1 MTKLLLVRHGQ
12 SEWNAMGRWQGK
24 ANPPLTDLGK
34 EQALIAAKKLP
45 DFSILASS
53 DLVRARETAEIFA
66 KAHDKDSNDILI
78 EPQVQERDAGEFSGL
93 TRDEIDKKFPGYLA
107 QNRWPSGWEPDDVL
121 IKRLR
126 EGLGRII
133 TSSTESD
140 SIVVVTHGG
149 CIYALESLLG
159 EEYRRISNLGG
170 RWFELIDDEFYLGER
185 IQLLDPDEE
194 TYPDQILSLIHI

>member
-34 EQALIAAKKLP
+34 EQALLAAKRLP

-66 KAHDKDSNDILI
+66 NAHNKKPSDIFI

-93 TRDEIDKKFPGYLA
+93 TRGEIDKKFPGYLA

-133 TSSTESD
+133 ASSTESD

-159 EEYRRISNLGG
+159 EEYSRISNLGG
-170 RWFELIDDEFYLGER
+170 RWFELIDHEFFLGER
-185 IQLLDPDEE
+185 VQLLDPDEE
-194 TYPDQILSLIHI
+194 TYPDQI

>member
-45 DFSILASS
+45 NFSILASS

-170 RWFELIDDEFYLGER
+170 RWFELKDDEFYLGER

-194 TYPDQILSLIHI
+194 TYPDQI

>member
-34 EQALIAAKKLP
+34 EQALLAAKKLP

-93 TRDEIDKKFPGYLA
+93 TRDEIDKRFPDYLA
-107 QNRWPSGWEPDDVL
+107 QKRWPSGWEPDDVL

-133 TSSTESD
+133 ASSTESD

-194 TYPDQILSLIHI
+194 TYPDQI

>member
-12 SEWNAMGRWQGK
+12 SEWNALGRWQGK

-45 DFSILASS
+45 NFSILASS

-133 TSSTESD
+133 ASSTESD

-194 TYPDQILSLIHI
+194 TYPDQI

>member
-45 DFSILASS
+45 NFSILASS

-66 KAHDKDSNDILI
+66 KAHDKEPNDILI

-194 TYPDQILSLIHI
+194 TYPDQI

>member
-45 DFSILASS
+45 NFSILASS

-133 TSSTESD
+133 ASSTESD

-194 TYPDQILSLIHI
+194 TYPDQI

>member
-34 EQALIAAKKLP
+34 EQALIASKKLP
-45 DFSILASS
+45 NFSILASS

-194 TYPDQILSLIHI
+194 TYPDQI

>member
-12 SEWNAMGRWQGK
+12 SEWNAMGRRQGK

-34 EQALIAAKKLP
+34 EQALLAAKKLP

-149 CIYALESLLG
+149 CIYALENLLG

-194 TYPDQILSLIHI
+194 TYPDQI

>member
-1 MTKLLLVRHGQ
+1 
-12 SEWNAMGRWQGK
+12 MGRWQGK
-24 ANPPLTDLGK
+24 ANPPLTNLGK
-34 EQALIAAKKLP
+34 EQALLAAKKLP

-66 KAHDKDSNDILI
+66 RAHDKEPNDIFI

-107 QNRWPSGWEPDDVL
+107 QQRWPSGWEPDDVL

-133 TSSTESD
+133 ASSTGSD

-170 RWFELIDDEFYLGER
+170 RWFEVINNEFYLGER

-194 TYPDQILSLIHI
+194 TYPDQI

>member
-34 EQALIAAKKLP
+34 EQALLAAKKLP

-53 DLVRARETAEIFA
+53 DLGRARETAEIFA
-66 KAHDKDSNDILI
+66 KAHDKESNDILI

-133 TSSTESD
+133 ASSTESD

-194 TYPDQILSLIHI
+194 TYPDQI

>member
-140 SIVVVTHGG
+140 SIDVVTHGG

-194 TYPDQILSLIHI
+194 TYPDQI

>member
-34 EQALIAAKKLP
+34 EQALLAAEKLP

-194 TYPDQILSLIHI
+194 TFPDQI

>member
-24 ANPPLTDLGK
+24 AHPPLTDLGK

-45 DFSILASS
+45 NFSILASS

-133 TSSTESD
+133 ASSTESD

-194 TYPDQILSLIHI
+194 TYPDQI

>member
-45 DFSILASS
+45 NFSILASS

-133 TSSTESD
+133 ASSTESD

-194 TYPDQILSLIHI
+194 TFPDQI

>member
-24 ANPPLTDLGK
+24 ANPPLTNLGK
-34 EQALIAAKKLP
+34 EQALLAAKKLP
-45 DFSILASS
+45 EFSILASS

-66 KAHDKDSNDILI
+66 RAHDKEPNDIFI

-107 QNRWPSGWEPDDVL
+107 QQRWPSGWEPDDVL

-133 TSSTESD
+133 ASSTGSD

-170 RWFELIDDEFYLGER
+170 RWFELINDEFYLGER

-194 TYPDQILSLIHI
+194 TYPDQI

>member
-66 KAHDKDSNDILI
+66 RAHDKEPNDILI

-133 TSSTESD
+133 ASSTESD

-170 RWFELIDDEFYLGER
+170 RWFELKDDEFYLGER

-194 TYPDQILSLIHI
+194 TYPDQI

>member
-34 EQALIAAKKLP
+34 EQALLAAKKLP

-66 KAHDKDSNDILI
+66 KAHDKESNDILI

-133 TSSTESD
+133 ASSTESD

-194 TYPDQILSLIHI
+194 TYPDQI

>member
-66 KAHDKDSNDILI
+66 KAHDKESNDILI

-121 IKRLR
+121 IMRLR

-133 TSSTESD
+133 ASSTESD

-170 RWFELIDDEFYLGER
+170 RWFELKDDEFYLGER

-194 TYPDQILSLIHI
+194 TYPDQI

>member
-126 EGLGRII
+126 KGLGRII
-133 TSSTESD
+133 ASSTESD

-194 TYPDQILSLIHI
+194 TYPDQI

>member
-34 EQALIAAKKLP
+34 EQALLAAKKLP

-133 TSSTESD
+133 ASSTESD

-170 RWFELIDDEFYLGER
+170 RWFELKDDEFYLGER

-194 TYPDQILSLIHI
+194 TYPDQI

>member
-53 DLVRARETAEIFA
+53 DLVRARETPEIFA

-133 TSSTESD
+133 ASSTESD

-170 RWFELIDDEFYLGER
+170 RWFELIDNEFYLGER

-194 TYPDQILSLIHI
+194 TYPDQI

>member
-34 EQALIAAKKLP
+34 EQALLAAKKLP

-66 KAHDKDSNDILI
+66 RAHNKDPNGIFI

-126 EGLGRII
+126 EGLGRI
-133 TSSTESD
+133 TASSTESD

-159 EEYRRISNLGG
+159 EVYRRISNLGG

-185 IQLLDPDEE
+185 VQLLDPDEE
-194 TYPDQILSLIHI
+194 TYPDQI

>member
-1 MTKLLLVRHGQ
+1 MTKLLLIRHGQ

-34 EQALIAAKKLP
+34 EQALLAAKKLP

-66 KAHDKDSNDILI
+66 RANNKEPNDIFI

-133 TSSTESD
+133 ASSTESD

-170 RWFELIDDEFYLGER
+170 RWFELKDDEFYRGER

-194 TYPDQILSLIHI
+194 TYPDQI

>member
-45 DFSILASS
+45 NFSILASS

-170 RWFELIDDEFYLGER
+170 RWFELKDDKFYLGER

-194 TYPDQILSLIHI
+194 TYPDQI

>member
-34 EQALIAAKKLP
+34 EQALLAAKKLP

-66 KAHDKDSNDILI
+66 KAHDKESNDILI

-133 TSSTESD
+133 TSSTEAD

-194 TYPDQILSLIHI
+194 TYPDQI

>member
-194 TYPDQILSLIHI
+194 TYPDQI

>member
-34 EQALIAAKKLP
+34 EQALLAAKKLP
-45 DFSILASS
+45 YFSILASS

-133 TSSTESD
+133 ASSTGSD

-194 TYPDQILSLIHI
+194 TYPDQI

>member
-12 SEWNAMGRWQGK
+12 SEWNALGRWQGK

-45 DFSILASS
+45 NFSILASS

-170 RWFELIDDEFYLGER
+170 RWFELKDDKFYLGER

-194 TYPDQILSLIHI
+194 TYPDQI

>member
-34 EQALIAAKKLP
+34 EQALLAAKKLP
-45 DFSILASS
+45 DFSTLASS
-53 DLVRARETAEIFA
+53 DLVRAKETAEIFA

-194 TYPDQILSLIHI
+194 TYPDQI

>member
-45 DFSILASS
+45 NFSILASS

-194 TYPDQILSLIHI
+194 TYPDQS

>member
-1 MTKLLLVRHGQ
+1 
-12 SEWNAMGRWQGK
+12 MGRWQGK

-34 EQALIAAKKLP
+34 EQALLAAKKLP

-66 KAHDKDSNDILI
+66 RAHNKDPNGIFI

-107 QNRWPSGWEPDDVL
+107 QNRWPNGWEPDDVL

-133 TSSTESD
+133 ASSTESG

-170 RWFELIDDEFYLGER
+170 RWFELTEDEFYLGER
-185 IQLLDPDEE
+185 VQLLDPDEE
-194 TYPDQILSLIHI
+194 TYPDQI

>member
-24 ANPPLTDLGK
+24 ATPPLTDLGK
-34 EQALIAAKKLP
+34 EQALLAAKKLP

-133 TSSTESD
+133 ASSTGSD

-194 TYPDQILSLIHI
+194 TYPDQI

>member
-34 EQALIAAKKLP
+34 EQALIEAKQLP

-53 DLVRARETAEIFA
+53 DLVRARETAQIYG

-93 TRDEIDKKFPGYLA
+93 TRDEIEKKFPGYLA
-107 QNRWPSGWEPDDVL
+107 HNRWPSGWEPDDVL

-126 EGLGRII
+126 EALGRII

-194 TYPDQILSLIHI
+194 TYPDQI

>member
-12 SEWNAMGRWQGK
+12 SEWNGMGRWQGK

-34 EQALIAAKKLP
+34 EQALLAAKKLP

-66 KAHDKDSNDILI
+66 RAHDKEPNDILI

-133 TSSTESD
+133 ASSTESD

-194 TYPDQILSLIHI
+194 TYPDQI

>member
-34 EQALIAAKKLP
+34 EQALLAAKILP

-133 TSSTESD
+133 ASSTESD

-194 TYPDQILSLIHI
+194 TYPDQI

>member
-45 DFSILASS
+45 NFSILASS

-66 KAHDKDSNDILI
+66 KAHDKESNDILI

-194 TYPDQILSLIHI
+194 TYPDQI

>member
-45 DFSILASS
+45 NFSILASS

-93 TRDEIDKKFPGYLA
+93 TRDEIEKKFPGYLA

-133 TSSTESD
+133 ASSTESD

-194 TYPDQILSLIHI
+194 TYPDQI